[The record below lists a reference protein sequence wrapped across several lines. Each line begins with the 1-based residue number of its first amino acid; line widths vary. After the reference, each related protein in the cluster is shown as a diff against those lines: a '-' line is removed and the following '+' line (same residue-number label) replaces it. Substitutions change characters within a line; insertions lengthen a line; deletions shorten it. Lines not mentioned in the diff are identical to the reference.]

1 MKIKAVL
8 YNKDH
13 LEYGLVTIP
22 FPIPADQYD
31 STIQMLEALDIG
43 DPRRRDCAVKEIL
56 GPVPS
61 LKRLEGAQIN
71 VDELDYL
78 VKRLDSFSDGEIAQF
93 QAMAFKLGKPGRL
106 AMTGL
111 IDLTFSCQKATVIT
125 DFSDLEQI
133 GRAHYMNLHGGCAS
147 MEELEQLDARETAL
161 ELILNDTSG
170 QITPYGVVYDNG
182 MKLEQV
188 YDGLHLP
195 CYCYGR
201 DMLAVG
207 LLPQQESLN
216 PSAAIWIYLPAT
228 ETQISRAVARS
239 GAAALDE
246 LFWYET
252 GSMFPEEVDAALD
265 FKREDLF
272 ALNALAKAVI
282 KLSQED
288 YDKLGAV
295 VSLAKP
301 KDSAKICR
309 LAKNLAQFD
318 LFPGIHTPESYGK
331 HIIQESGGSSLS
343 LSLDGFCDYTGI
355 GLRQME
361 QEQGVFTI
369 RGYVAYHGTL
379 SLEELMMEDSPEQ
392 YQKEQEERLGMGGLS

>member
-1 MKIKAVL
+1 MKIRAAL
-8 YNKDH
+8 YNTGH
-13 LEYGLVTIP
+13 IEYGLVTIP

-43 DPRRRDCAVKEIL
+43 NPRARDCTVEKL
-56 GPVPS
+56 QGPVPI
-61 LKRLEGAQIN
+61 LKRLEGSKVN

-78 VKRLDSFSDGEIAQF
+78 VKRLDSFADNELAQF
-93 QAMAFKLGKPGRL
+93 QGMAYKLGTSD
-106 AMTGL
+106 MTDL
-111 IDLTFSCQKATVIT
+111 INLTFCCQEATVIT

-133 GRAHYMNLHGGCAS
+133 GRDHYMNLHGGCVP
-147 MEELEQLDARETAL
+147 MEELERLDARKAAL
-161 ELILNDTSG
+161 DLILNDTSG

-228 ETQISRAVARS
+228 ETQIGRAVARS

-265 FKREDLF
+265 FKREDLY

-288 YDKLGAV
+288 YNKLGAV

-301 KDSAKICR
+301 KDSAEICR